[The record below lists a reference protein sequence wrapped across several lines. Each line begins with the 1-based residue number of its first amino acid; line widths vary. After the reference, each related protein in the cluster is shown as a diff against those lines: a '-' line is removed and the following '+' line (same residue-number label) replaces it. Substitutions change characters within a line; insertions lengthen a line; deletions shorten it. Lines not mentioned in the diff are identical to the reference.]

1 MKGGKTRRVHGGAH
15 VRDAHLRL
23 RLVTVRIKNARGFRN
38 PSSFSGG
45 RFSSDKYQ
53 RNSATRQPAPRS
65 LRCIQPCIQPFADAP
80 ICRAAPSRGADQ
92 ENSHDGNGKGP
103 NPTVGSDRPLR
114 EEADGTSKRQ
124 RPRPTRR
131 PSRSDKER
139 PSA

>member
-23 RLVTVRIKNARGFRN
+23 PLVTVRSKNARGSRN
-38 PSSFSGG
+38 PSSSSGG

-53 RNSATRQPAPRS
+53 RNSATRQAASTPEPAMHPALRRRSNMPGSAEPR
-65 LRCIQPCIQPFADAP
+65 C
-80 ICRAAPSRGADQ
+80 Q

-124 RPRPTRR
+124 RPRAA
-131 PSRSDKER
+131 SQ
-139 PSA
+139 A